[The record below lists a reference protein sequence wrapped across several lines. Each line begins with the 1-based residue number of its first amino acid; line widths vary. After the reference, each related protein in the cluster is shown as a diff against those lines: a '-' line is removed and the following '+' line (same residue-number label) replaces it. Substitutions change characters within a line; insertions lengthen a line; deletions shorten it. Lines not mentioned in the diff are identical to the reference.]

1 MLSGVAPSWSRRRRL
16 RARFLR
22 ACRLEGGGG
31 ELPVLPSH
39 FPGRSRGPGG
49 GALRDR
55 RGETVTVPVSVGE
68 K

>member
-31 ELPVLPSH
+31 ELPVLLSH
-39 FPGRSRGPGG
+39 FPGSCRGAGS
-49 GALRDR
+49 GAA
-55 RGETVTVPVSVGE
+55 RG
-68 K
+68 